1 MIKAIRKD
9 KSILL
14 SMSIGIAYLWFGA
27 LKFFP
32 SLSPAEEVA
41 GETITL
47 LTFHLIP
54 KGVSV
59 IMLAIWEVF
68 VGACLLFN
76 YRKRFVIYLGL
87 AHMLCTFTPLFL
99 MSDAC
104 FSKHFYSLTLL
115 GQYIIKNLIIISA
128 LLVILPKK
136 ENVLATQQTQ
146 D

>member
-1 MIKAIRKD
+1 MSLLDKIKED

-14 SMSIGIAYLWFGA
+14 SVSIGIAYLWFGM

-32 SLSPAEEVA
+32 DLSPAEDVA

-59 IMLAIWEVF
+59 ILLAIWETAI
-68 VGACLLFN
+68 GACLILN
-76 YRKRFVIYLGL
+76 YRPRLVIYLGIV
-87 AHMLCTFTPLFL
+87 HIICTFSPLFL

-104 FSKHFYSLTLL
+104 FTKHFFSLSLL
-115 GQYIIKNLIIISA
+115 GQYIIKNVIILSA
-128 LLVILPKK
+128 LIVLLPTAKK
-136 ENVLATQQTQ
+136 EIKPA
-146 D
+146 